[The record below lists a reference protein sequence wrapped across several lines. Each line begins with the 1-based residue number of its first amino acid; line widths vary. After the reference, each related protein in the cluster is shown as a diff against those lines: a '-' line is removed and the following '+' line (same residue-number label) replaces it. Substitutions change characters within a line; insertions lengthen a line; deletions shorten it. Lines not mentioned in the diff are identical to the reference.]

1 MKTLYGLTEQQMW
14 EVARECR
21 LENWRSLVTSLNDDD
36 DRLNLTDDDIEKV
49 LVEVD
54 TLWDRSERV
63 NELEVDMTYKA
74 IKFATGK

>member
-74 IKFATGK
+74 IKYATGK

>member
-36 DRLNLTDDDIEKV
+36 DRLNLSDDDIEKV

-74 IKFATGK
+74 IKYATGK